1 VGSIFSCADGR
12 FRLAARYDER
22 EQSMQ
27 VFVAVLSNVIDQ
39 VEFEKSWSSDG
50 AGNLFP
56 GAGFSFAGRKISM
69 TLAPGP
75 DGRWQT
81 ESVHRTFSSA
91 VRRVDQS
98 CNIRWM

>member
-1 VGSIFSCADGR
+1 
-12 FRLAARYDER
+12 
-22 EQSMQ
+22 MQ
-27 VFVAVLSNVIDQ
+27 VFVAVLSNAIDRG
-39 VEFEKSWSSDG
+39 EFEKSWNLDCGS
-50 AGNLFP
+50 NLFP
-56 GAGFSFAGRKISM
+56 GAGFAFAGRKISLM
-69 TLAPGP
+69 LQPGP

>member
-1 VGSIFSCADGR
+1 
-12 FRLAARYDER
+12 
-22 EQSMQ
+22 MQ
-27 VFVAVLSNVIDQ
+27 VFVAVLSNPIDRG
-39 VEFEKSWSSDG
+39 EFEKSWRLDCG
-50 AGNLFP
+50 GNLFP
-56 GAGFSFAGRKISM
+56 GADFAFAGRQISV

-91 VRRVDQS
+91 VRRVDQN

>member
-1 VGSIFSCADGR
+1 
-12 FRLAARYDER
+12 
-22 EQSMQ
+22 MQ
-27 VFVAVLSNVIDQ
+27 VFVAVLSNPIDQ
-39 VEFEKSWSSDG
+39 SEFEKSWRLEC
-50 AGNLFP
+50 AGDLFP
-56 GAGFSFAGRKISM
+56 DASFAFAGRKISL

>member
-1 VGSIFSCADGR
+1 
-12 FRLAARYDER
+12 
-22 EQSMQ
+22 MQ
-27 VFVAVLSNVIDQ
+27 VFVAVLSNLIDKG
-39 VEFEKSWSSDG
+39 EFEKSWRTDPSGD
-50 AGNLFP
+50 LFP
-56 GAGFSFAGRKISM
+56 DVDFSFAGRKISL

-75 DGRWQT
+75 DGRWKT